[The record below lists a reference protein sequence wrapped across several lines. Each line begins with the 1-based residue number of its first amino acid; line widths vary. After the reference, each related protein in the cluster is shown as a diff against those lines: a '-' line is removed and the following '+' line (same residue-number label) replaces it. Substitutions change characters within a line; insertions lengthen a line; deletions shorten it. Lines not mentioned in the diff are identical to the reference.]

1 MRGTR
6 LINTN
11 WYFSKTAK
19 GVEKATLKEFLEE
32 SIALLT
38 YPGKMVFHGCSDW
51 VEVALPHTWNG
62 TDGQDGEN
70 DYYRGTCYYLKNV
83 PETLLER
90 DKVNYLE
97 FEGVNSS
104 TTVYWNGE
112 EMAVHHGGYST
123 FRVKIEDIQE
133 NNLLIV
139 AVDNAPNDFVYPQN
153 ADFTFYG
160 GIYRDVKIVSV
171 DKNHFAMDFL
181 GASGIK
187 VTPVVDLEKKQADI
201 TVESFVEL
209 EEKLLEADS
218 KDSIKVKTTLWD
230 GKGNLICE
238 KVKIK
243 RQQTSQSASLDAE
256 QKMQSGKRIPV
267 AKEEFV
273 LENPHLWDGLNDPY
287 LYMAKAELWINGEL
301 VDKVESRVGCRT
313 CEFDADRGFLL
324 NGKPYPLRGVSRH
337 QDRPEVGN
345 ALTKE
350 MHEEDLNLILEMGA
364 NTIRLA
370 HYQHAQYFYDL
381 CDEKGLVL
389 WAEIPYITTHMPKGR
404 ENLM

>member
-51 VEVALPHTWNG
+51 VEVALPH
-62 TDGQDGEN
+62 
-70 DYYRGTCYYLKNV
+70 
-83 PETLLER
+83 
-90 DKVNYLE
+90 
-97 FEGVNSS
+97 
-104 TTVYWNGE
+104 
-112 EMAVHHGGYST
+112 
-123 FRVKIEDIQE
+123 I
-133 NNLLIV
+133 
-139 AVDNAPNDFVYPQN
+139 
-153 ADFTFYG
+153 
-160 GIYRDVKIVSV
+160 
-171 DKNHFAMDFL
+171 
-181 GASGIK
+181 
-187 VTPVVDLEKKQADI
+187 
-201 TVESFVEL
+201 
-209 EEKLLEADS
+209 
-218 KDSIKVKTTLWD
+218 
-230 GKGNLICE
+230 
-238 KVKIK
+238 
-243 RQQTSQSASLDAE
+243 
-256 QKMQSGKRIPV
+256 
-267 AKEEFV
+267 
-273 LENPHLWDGLNDPY
+273 WDGLNDPY

-301 VDKVESRVGCRT
+301 VDKVESRFGCRT

-404 ENLM
+404 ENLMRKRKRKHLRIRLN